1 MRRAATI
8 VLVVLQY
15 KLYAR
20 QRPDTSWRLGIAPRR
35 AGWLT
40 RLQNAAEMTSSSI
53 GYVDGY
59 TVYRYTVHGS
69 SVLVESRNY
78 SWYTAARAR
87 FYSCSVSQVRVGAP
101 LAAACP
107 FAHFKTMDYLLL
119 VPLDCSW
126 DHCSYLPVPWYST
139 TTINQWFV
147 LARQT
152 DNNAL
157 IIISS
162 HVDCCV
168 ETRTAE
174 MGVPNLYRWLS
185 ERCTPPV
192 VRPILPP
199 QHASSGDLSH
209 PLYFPTDAPFPS
221 PCPPRLFTRSAH

>member
-1 MRRAATI
+1 MTVPEAG
-8 VLVVLQY
+8 LGGSEEKKNELFFFCDPLSNLQTFFPV
-15 KLYAR
+15 AEE
-20 QRPDTSWRLGIAPRR
+20 SWFFPRY
-35 AGWLT
+35 WL
-40 RLQNAAEMTSSSI
+40 
-53 GYVDGY
+53 
-59 TVYRYTVHGS
+59 
-69 SVLVESRNY
+69 
-78 SWYTAARAR
+78 
-87 FYSCSVSQVRVGAP
+87 
-101 LAAACP
+101 LAAVR
-107 FAHFKTMDYLLL
+107 TYR
-119 VPLDCSW
+119 
-126 DHCSYLPVPWYST
+126 YST

-157 IIISS
+157 SIISS